1 MGATVYE
8 IAGGP
13 ADSSLLLKGVG
24 TKRVSKEMVNGI
36 FKQNFNGIFK
46 ISVKIPFENSMKML
60 LTHQN
65 SR

>member
-36 FKQNFNGIFK
+36 FK